1 MHELYGVDIEREINL
16 IFGGYLWQKLD
27 SYHIIKKSKL
37 MNLSFLSLEVCGE
50 YPFPVFILITHWE
63 INIKSFS
70 VCINLGMQ
78 KSPSDLKSSTF
89 VYAKY
94 HQDFFVFPQNLQDA

>member
-50 YPFPVFILITHWE
+50 YPFLVFILITHWE

-70 VCINLGMQ
+70 VWMNLEKQ
-78 KSPSDLKSSTF
+78 KSSDGTPPGLFLFSNGNAKKS
-89 VYAKY
+89 
-94 HQDFFVFPQNLQDA
+94 Q

>member
-70 VCINLGMQ
+70 VFINLGKQ
-78 KSPSDLKSSTF
+78 KSPGDTLHTQK
-89 VYAKY
+89 
-94 HQDFFVFPQNLQDA
+94 